1 MSPTRMAFD
10 HRPAATSATSGTKL
24 ISLFV
29 YHPKHWQARLAGV
42 ATSQT
47 SRLVKA
53 ACPRRWGDRI
63 RMLFA
68 AVDETVVARNGPF
81 PPFLRL

>member
-42 ATSQT
+42 ATRKHRDW
-47 SRLVKA
+47 SRL
-53 ACPRRWGDRI
+53 
-63 RMLFA
+63 L
-68 AVDETVVARNGPF
+68 ARADGVIE
-81 PPFLRL
+81 